1 MWEKIFW
8 SDFWMYF
15 NKKNNI
21 FLKSRF
27 VFWIWRE
34 GKGWAIFSIYI
45 FDFWGKFPM
54 KICWLGVSKNFF
66 GLLRIRFIGEKYN
79 FSKFQGRFFEF
90 PALGWVRGFFLGTD
104 SDSTGKYTLEKSY
117 AIARFFFYFQL
128 EQLQQLAKIEI
139 LRVLTK
145 VHKA

>member
-45 FDFWGKFPM
+45 FDFWGKFPI

-66 GLLRIRFIGEKYN
+66 WAVTNTIYRRKIQFFQISGQIFWISRSRMSSRIFSGHRFGFYGKKY
-79 FSKFQGRFFEF
+79 
-90 PALGWVRGFFLGTD
+90 VRKVICNSEIFFLLSIGAASAISKNRNFASTD
-104 SDSTGKYTLEKSY
+104 
-117 AIARFFFYFQL
+117 
-128 EQLQQLAKIEI
+128 
-139 LRVLTK
+139 
-145 VHKA
+145 